1 MRRNQG
7 AQYVAVPERN
17 REVIVREKYV
27 ARTQAGM
34 QREIDQRWMDRDH
47 DRLVNDILAGKVEP
61 PPGFLEKYKIQ
72 MPGTDEEY

>member
-1 MRRNQG
+1 
-7 AQYVAVPERN
+7 
-17 REVIVREKYV
+17 
-27 ARTQAGM
+27 
-34 QREIDQRWMDRDH
+34 MDRDH